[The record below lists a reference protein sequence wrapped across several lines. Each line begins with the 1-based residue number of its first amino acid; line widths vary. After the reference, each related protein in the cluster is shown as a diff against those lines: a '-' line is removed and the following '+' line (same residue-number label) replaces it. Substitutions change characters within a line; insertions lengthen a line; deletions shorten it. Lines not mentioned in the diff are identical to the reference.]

1 MKQGALLQI
10 YLLSIIL
17 LHCFCGCENRSY
29 PQTLISADSLSSVN
43 PDSAIAILTAM
54 KEKIAAENKQTQ
66 MYYQLICLKA
76 KDKAYITHTSD
87 SSILQILKYYQQKGE
102 KKHLPEAYY
111 YAGRVY
117 RDLGDAPQALDYYQK
132 ALDVS
137 QSSKDYKLISRIYS
151 QMGTLYLYQRVYNEA
166 LSVFKK
172 SYNYDILSND
182 SIGQIY
188 SLRDI
193 GRTFTGYNNADSS
206 LFYYENA
213 YKQAREIKNKH
224 LTTIISGE
232 LASLY
237 TQLGMYSQAEEAI
250 RISMQAKEKRNLASR
265 ISTIAD
271 LYFKMNNQDSAYYY
285 YHKLLEF
292 DNYYT
297 KQGGY
302 EGLSNICKQNH
313 LYKEALDY
321 VDLYLA
327 YTDSI
332 KKQTDTE
339 TIRKMQSLY
348 NYQLREKENQKLKD
362 INAKQETKVIGLI
375 FILILSITS
384 FLLYSQYTKR
394 KREQKKEQQR
404 RLQEIKER
412 QYQKSIEF
420 IEQNAKHIHFLET
433 QLQVAQSE
441 KDELKQELLEAQKEL
456 IENTNKQIEAE
467 QKEQTLLESNLKRSD
482 IYTHFHQAAKNQ
494 TNVTAAEWND
504 LQAMIDQTYGMFT
517 KRLYALFPQISEQE
531 LRICLLL
538 KISIS
543 ATGIA
548 NLTLRSKQAVT
559 SSRKK
564 LYEKTHGQQGGPEKW
579 DQFIQAF

>member
-17 LHCFCGCENRSY
+17 LHCFCGCENQSY

-87 SSILQILKYYQQKGE
+87 SSILQILKYYEQKGE

-362 INAKQETKVIGLI
+362 INAKQEAKVIGLI

-482 IYTHFHQAAKNQ
+482 IYIHFHQAAKKQ
-494 TNVTAAEWND
+494 TNITAAEWND